1 MSGPKP
7 AEAIAARHRHRRR
20 GSADG
25 GHGRSTGGTAGN
37 ERLTALTGAALLVL
51 FAAEGVTI
59 LAVQRLLTL
68 HFFIGMLLAGPA
80 VLKISSTGYRF
91 ARYYAGA
98 RGYVRKGPPAPL
110 LRLLG
115 PVVVLTSC
123 GVIGTGA
130 LLAFAGPR
138 PGPWLFLHKAFFVL
152 WFGVMTIH
160 VLAYL
165 PRLARLAAAGWRG
178 RPGPGSH
185 PGVVVGGSL
194 ARLAL
199 LATALAGGAVLA
211 VLTIHLAGPWQH
223 RGAAAASGRQR
234 MTGALEAGARS
245 VPQAHRGVPGIGSRS
260 RLPDDAARSEDLG
273 KAVVLARGHQ
283 PGPVPASGER
293 DHPAVWQR
301 P

>member
-1 MSGPKP
+1 MSRPKP

-20 GSADG
+20 GSAG
-25 GHGRSTGGTAGN
+25 GGDGRSTGGTAGN
-37 ERLTALTGAALLVL
+37 ERLTAMTGAALLVL

-98 RGYVRKGPPAPL
+98 GPYVRKGPPAPL

-123 GVIGTGA
+123 GVIGTGV

-178 RPGPGSH
+178 GRPGPGGR
-185 PGVVVGGSL
+185 PGVVVGGSP

-260 RLPDDAARSEDLG
+260 RVPDAAARGEDLG
-273 KAVVLARGHQ
+273 EAVVRARGYQ
-283 PGPVPASGER
+283 PGAAPASG
-293 DHPAVWQR
+293 Q
-301 P
+301 